1 MTCREMTSFL
11 EEYMAGEL
19 PDAVR
24 LEVVKHTS
32 DCGVGLGSVAQYRP
46 TGRAAGA
53 LAAEPPHPLPPALVA
68 AILAAV
74 QKDDRKA

>member
-24 LEVVKHTS
+24 LEFEKHTS
-32 DCGVGLGSVAQYRP
+32 DCGDCLVYFAQYR
-46 TGRAAGA
+46 TTVRAAGA